1 MIRRSKFLKLLVAVP
16 ALLSACVT
24 TTGARADDAFPSRPL
39 TFVVPYAAGGP
50 ADAFIRVLAQR
61 LGDRLHVPV
70 IVDNK
75 PGANGNIGSSYVAH
89 GKADGYTLLLGT
101 SSTIAINPHLYV
113 HSMPYD
119 PQKDLQPVTLM
130 HDMANVLVVNPNT
143 PFHSVQDVV
152 TYAKA
157 HPGELHFG
165 SPGNGNT
172 MHLAAELMKSRTGID
187 MVHVP
192 YKSGPQAL
200 QDVVSGQLPL
210 MFNNL
215 PAITGLVAA
224 GKLRALAVTSRKRN
238 SRLPN
243 VPTMMEAGVPDYES
257 TVWSGV
263 FVRAGTPAPVVQ
275 KLHDE
280 IVAVLD
286 TPSFRKPLED
296 QGYVVTHDTPQE
308 FAALIASDYK
318 AWAKVVQDAG
328 ARID

>member
-1 MIRRSKFLKLLVAVP
+1 MIRRSLFLHAFLALP
-16 ALLSACVT
+16 ALAAACVAGT
-24 TTGARADDAFPSRPL
+24 ARAEGAFPDRPV

-50 ADAFIRVLAQR
+50 ADAFIRPLAQA
-61 LGDRLHVPV
+61 LSERLHVPV

-75 PGANGNIGSSYVAH
+75 PGANGNIGSSFVAH

-101 SSTIAINPHLYV
+101 SSTIAINPHLYAS
-113 HSMPYD
+113 SMPYD

-130 HDMANVLVVNPNT
+130 HEMANVLVVNPKT

-192 YKSGPQAL
+192 YKNGPQAL
-200 QDVVSGQLPL
+200 QDVIAGQLPL

-215 PAITGLVAA
+215 PFVTSQVAA
-224 GKLRALAVTSRKRN
+224 GKLRALAITSRKRN
-238 SRLPN
+238 PRLPN
-243 VPTMMEAGVPDYES
+243 VPTMMEAGVKDYES
-257 TVWSGV
+257 IVWSGV
-263 FVRAGTPAPVVQ
+263 FVKAGTPAALVQ
-275 KLHDE
+275 KLHDD

-286 TPSFRKPLED
+286 TPAFRKPLED
-296 QGYVVTHDTPQE
+296 QGYVITHDTPQE
-308 FAALIASDYK
+308 FGALIATDTK
-318 AWAKVVQDAG
+318 AWGKVVKDAG
-328 ARID
+328 VRID